1 MNFFSRS
8 TAIVACLV
16 ISAVLF
22 GLMVKPSYQEWSSA
36 GQKIKTKEAELRSQ
50 QDYYDSLQKASKS
63 LQENAASLAKIDAS
77 LPRKPDTPA
86 LFSYFQKTCS
96 QNGLILETISA
107 PNIGETEK
115 FSGKKIGFSLSLSGT
130 YSSFKNL
137 LAAFQKSA
145 RLIEIE
151 SVSLRAPAKG
161 DIFNFNISLET
172 YSY

>member
-8 TAIVACLV
+8 TAIVVCL
-16 ISAVLF
+16 ILGAVLA
-22 GLMVKPSYQEWSSA
+22 GLMVKPSYQEWSDIN
-36 GQKIKTKEAELRSQ
+36 QKAKLKELESRSQ
-50 QDYYDSLQKASKS
+50 QNYYDSLQEASAVLK
-63 LQENAASLAKIDAS
+63 ENSASLAKIDAG
-77 LPRKPDTPA
+77 LPQKPDLPS
-86 LFSYFQKTCS
+86 LFEYFQKTCS

-107 PNIGETEK
+107 PNISDTEK
-115 FSGKKIGFSLSLSGT
+115 FSGRKIGFSLTMSGT
-130 YSSFKNL
+130 YLSFKNL

-151 SVSLRAPAKG
+151 SVSFHAPDKG